1 MSDEEARP
9 QPLQGVKV
17 IDLGQVYQGP
27 YAAFLMAKAG
37 AEVIKVEP
45 VHGEPVRIR
54 EALGGSASLPMAMLN
69 SNKRGITLNLK
80 SPRGCQLLK
89 ALVSRS
95 DVLIEN
101 YAPGVMNRL
110 GVGAEVL
117 LDLNPR
123 LVYASA
129 TGYGL
134 SGPERDGLAMD
145 LTIQAASGIMSV
157 TGLPDGPPLKAG
169 PAVADFIS
177 GTHLYGAIM
186 TALFERERTG
196 RGRVVE
202 VAMIETIYP
211 TLASNLGMIQSNP
224 GAPPPRTGNRHG
236 GLAISPYNVYPCK
249 DGHIAIICLIE
260 VHWTNLLK
268 AMGREELK
276 DDPRFADNRARIA
289 YMEETDAVVE
299 EWTKN
304 LTCSEIF
311 EMSRVFRIPTA
322 PVRNLVEVIN
332 SPHMHERGMLQ
343 WIDHYSLGRIVVPN
357 SPLRYHG
364 TSQMMGEPNPRLGE
378 HNREIYGGVLGLSDS
393 EIDALKADGVI

>member
-1 MSDEEARP
+1 MDDEARP

-37 AEVIKVEP
+37 ADVIKVEP
-45 VHGEPVRIR
+45 IHGEPVRIR
-54 EALGGSASLPMAMLN
+54 EALGGGASLPMAMLN
-69 SNKRGITLNLK
+69 SNKRAITLNLK
-80 SPRGCQLLK
+80 SPRGRDLLK

-101 YAPGVMNRL
+101 YAPGVMDRL
-110 GVGAEVL
+110 DVGAKSLFEI
-117 LDLNPR
+117 NPR
-123 LVYASA
+123 LIYASA

-134 SGPERDGLAMD
+134 SGPERDSLAMD
-145 LTIQAASGIMSV
+145 LTVQAASGIMSV
-157 TGLPDGPPLKAG
+157 TGDPDGPPMKAG

-196 RGRVVE
+196 RGRLVE

-211 TLASNLGMIQSNP
+211 TLASNLGMIQSDS
-224 GAPPPRTGNRHG
+224 APPRTGNRHG

-249 DGHIAIICLIE
+249 DGHVAIICLVE

-268 AMGREELK
+268 AMGREDLR
-276 DDPRFADNRARIA
+276 DVPRFRDNAARVTH
-289 YMEETDAVVE
+289 MDETDAIVE
-299 EWTKN
+299 AWTKD
-304 LTCSEIF
+304 LTRAEIF
-311 EMSRVFRIPTA
+311 ELSRTFRLPTA
-322 PVRNLVEVIN
+322 PVKNLVEVTN
-332 SPHMHERGMLQ
+332 SQHMHERGMLQ

-364 TSQMMGEPNPRLGE
+364 TPQMMSASNPKLGE
-378 HNREIYGGVLGLSDS
+378 HNREIYGGVLGLSES
-393 EIDALKADGVI
+393 EIDALTDEGVI